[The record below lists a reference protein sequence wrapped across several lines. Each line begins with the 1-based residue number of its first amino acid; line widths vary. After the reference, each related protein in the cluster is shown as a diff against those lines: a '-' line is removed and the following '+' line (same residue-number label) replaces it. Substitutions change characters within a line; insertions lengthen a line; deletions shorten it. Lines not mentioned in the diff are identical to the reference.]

1 MWILW
6 LFTNR
11 NGKHLYFLNSKAVF
25 LIQPRRKLEPIS
37 DESESPEES
46 DVRRKVKPTENI
58 SSWQGAVSA
67 LPELSE
73 KPAEAVT
80 PQKTGPQSAES
91 SAEKVTLATGRQ
103 RVSVCHPP
111 GEGRRLKM
119 SRGRESI
126 FFFLHFFWERS
137 FYFSYYKSLFT
148 SENLEGI
155 GWKVKSFNSIT
166 PK

>member
-11 NGKHLYFLNSKAVF
+11 NGKHLYFLNNKAVF
-25 LIQPRRKLEPIS
+25 LIQPRRKLKPIS

-67 LPELSE
+67 TALPELSE

-80 PQKTGPQSAES
+80 PQKTGRQSAES
-91 SAEKVTLATGRQ
+91 SAEKVMLATGCQ
-103 RVSVCHPP
+103 RVRVSAIPLER
-111 GEGRRLKM
+111 GEGWKCPGGGKAF
-119 SRGRESI
+119 SFSFTSFEREV
-126 FFFLHFFWERS
+126 
-137 FYFSYYKSLFT
+137 FYFSYYKSYL
-148 SENLEGI
+148 LQKI
-155 GWKVKSFNSIT
+155 
-166 PK
+166 